1 MINKVSGA
9 EFLKSLFRTL
19 HTPEYF
25 STTMFVSN
33 LEKND
38 RRDRC
43 VTKICPETEQ
53 DTTNIE
59 MLSRVVF
66 EVLNHE

>member
-19 HTPEYF
+19 HTPECF
-25 STTMFVSN
+25 WTTMFVITR
-33 LEKND
+33 EKND
-38 RRDRC
+38 CRDRY
-43 VTKICPETEQ
+43 VTKICSETEQ

-66 EVLNHE
+66 EVLKP